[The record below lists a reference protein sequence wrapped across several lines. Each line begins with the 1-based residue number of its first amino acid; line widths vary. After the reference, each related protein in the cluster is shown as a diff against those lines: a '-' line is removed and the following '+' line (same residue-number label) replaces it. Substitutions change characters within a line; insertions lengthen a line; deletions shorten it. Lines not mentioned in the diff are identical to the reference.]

1 MEGLGGITLLNA
13 LRIKTHIMLHIRE
26 NMALYLLVVFVFI
39 TGVAAGGFTV
49 SSISAEQRVYL
60 ADYLEEYSY
69 ILGNQTHVDGSAIFI
84 KATLQNLRTAFFI
97 WLFGLTYL
105 STPLALITVGTRG
118 FFLGF
123 TVAFLIDYYAL
134 NGLFMVLVCILPQS
148 FIHIPCLV
156 VMGVLA
162 MQFGIEGFK
171 IRKLPHLKQMRMRRI
186 APYTFKFVLIITAF
200 FISSLFEAFV
210 VPLVF
215 KFLFAY
221 MFKVKDFIILLSN

>member
-1 MEGLGGITLLNA
+1 MNSSK
-13 LRIKTHIMLHIRE
+13 IKTHIMLHIRK
-26 NMALYLLVVFVFI
+26 NIVLYLLIIFAFI

-49 SSISAEQRVYL
+49 GSISPEQRMYL
-60 ADYLEEYSY
+60 ADYLQGYSY
-69 ILGNQTHVDGSAIFI
+69 IIGNQPHVDRTIIFI
-84 KATLQNLRTAFFI
+84 KALLQNLQTAFFI

-105 STPLALITVGTRG
+105 SIPLVPLTVGIRG

-148 FIHIPCLV
+148 FIYIPCLV

-162 MQFGIEGFK
+162 VQFGIERFK

-186 APYTFKFVLIITAF
+186 APYTFKFVLIIMAF

-215 KFLFAY
+215 KFLFAN
-221 MFKVKDFIILLSN
+221 MFKMKEFIAFLSK